1 MVLCIS
7 VFTYSIVFY
16 ERSLTRLN
24 QVSKDR
30 QEMIDEL
37 SNYAYALNSN
47 ISTLSGQ
54 LSLQLRRE
62 QNLSG
67 QFLDMK
73 LKKESLDEENTGLKI
88 DLNETKTD
96 LIDSRLEIND
106 LKRSLAI
113 LQTDYKNLN
122 DAYDVVVDDAGDI
135 CSEIQDKVNVTRCDK
150 YG

>member
-1 MVLCIS
+1 MLVFLLVLCIS

-54 LSLQLRRE
+54 LS